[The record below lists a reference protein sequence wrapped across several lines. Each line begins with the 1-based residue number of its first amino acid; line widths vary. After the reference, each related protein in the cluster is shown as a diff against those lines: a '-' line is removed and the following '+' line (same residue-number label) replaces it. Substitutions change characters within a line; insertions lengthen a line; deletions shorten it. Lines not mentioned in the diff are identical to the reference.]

1 MKTALALLTLVLAA
15 PAALAQAGT
24 ASNDPNAMPQGP
36 MGTARADRQS
46 DQQAAY
52 ERARADCRKE
62 PRRTRRDCMVEAQK
76 DYDREQT
83 GGPALNLPRPVFTP
97 Q

>member
-1 MKTALALLTLVLAA
+1 MNATTALLTLALAM
-15 PAALAQAGT
+15 PAAWAQTGT

-36 MGTARADRQS
+36 VGTARADRQS

-62 PRRTRRDCMVEAQK
+62 PRRTRRNCIVEAQK

-83 GGPALNLPRPVFTP
+83 GGPALNLSRPALTP